1 MTLWLLLQMLYH
13 WATGDSTEL
22 KKSIRTVQLSQ
33 YILHV
38 VRSGVLNL
46 KVLVLT
52 VLIVVWFVLKGG
64 NKSMCLV
71 GLLNKCK
78 TAQGQRLLAQWVK
91 QPLMDKNKIGEC

>member
-1 MTLWLLLQMLYH
+1 MTN
-13 WATGDSTEL
+13 
-22 KKSIRTVQLSQ
+22 
-33 YILHV
+33 ILHV
-38 VRSGVLNL
+38 ARSAVLNI

>member
-1 MTLWLLLQMLYH
+1 MFFN
-13 WATGDSTEL
+13 
-22 KKSIRTVQLSQ
+22 
-33 YILHV
+33 ILHAV
-38 VRSGVLNL
+38 GSGMLNI
-46 KVLVLT
+46 KTLVLT